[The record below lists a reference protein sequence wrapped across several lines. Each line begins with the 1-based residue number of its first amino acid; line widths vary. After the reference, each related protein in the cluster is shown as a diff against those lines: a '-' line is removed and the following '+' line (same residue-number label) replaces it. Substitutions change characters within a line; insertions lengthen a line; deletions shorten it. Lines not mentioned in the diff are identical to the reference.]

1 MESGEVAGTTDKA
14 RSRRKKG
21 RAKITQSRRRL
32 RLLWVVALVGVV
44 SYLYYRPLASYYET
58 RNDLAA
64 RRAEVETLRVARD
77 GLELR
82 LVNATSLQATQ
93 REARRIGYAR
103 PGEQLFVVKGIP
115 AWRLAQRSVRG
126 DG

>member
-1 MESGEVAGTTDKA
+1 VAGRATNKA
-14 RSRRKKG
+14 PSRRKG
-21 RAKITQSRRRL
+21 RAKIAQSRRRL
-32 RLLWVVALVGVV
+32 RVLWLVAFVGVV
-44 SYLYYRPLASYYET
+44 AYLYYRPLASYYET
-58 RNDLAA
+58 RSDLAA
-64 RRAEVETLRVARD
+64 RRAEVEALRVARA

-93 REARRIGYAR
+93 REARRIGYAL

-115 AWRLAQRSVRG
+115 AWRLAQRRLRE

>member
-1 MESGEVAGTTDKA
+1 MEPGEVAGRTDKA
-14 RSRRKKG
+14 RSRRGNG
-21 RAKITQSRRRL
+21 RAKNTRARRRL
-32 RLLWVVALVGVV
+32 RLLWVVALIGVV

-64 RRAEVETLRVARD
+64 RHAEVETLRVARD

-93 REARRIGYAR
+93 REARRIGYAG

-115 AWRLAQRSVRG
+115 AWRLVQRRLRE